1 MYLQVI
7 EITLNMETGTL
18 EQIKPTTYKF
28 REVLRLRKSCRG
40 FLDKTVSDNIISS
53 VLEDAALAPSN
64 CNTQPWE
71 THIVSGDKLQEL
83 SEALLMANNAE
94 RFSPD
99 FSFDTNEYHGR
110 YQERYFNLA
119 KTHYEGFGVKRED
132 REGRKEVSDL
142 NYKFF
147 NAPHLA
153 IPFMPSFGDNVRVGG
168 DIGMYGQTF
177 LLSLTAHG
185 LAGIPQTA
193 LGFFAGTIREILN
206 VPSELKMLFG
216 VSFGYTDPG
225 APGNSFR
232 LGRDPIS
239 HNVTF
244 HR

>member
-1 MYLQVI
+1 
-7 EITLNMETGTL
+7 METGTFDKTQQDIYIFK
-18 EQIKPTTYKF
+18 EI
-28 REVLRLRKSCRG
+28 LRSRKSCRG
-40 FLDKTVSDNIISS
+40 FLETPVPDKMITS

-71 THIVSGDKLQEL
+71 THIVSGKKLKEL
-83 SEALLMANNAE
+83 SDVLLKENNAH

-99 FSFDTNEYHGR
+99 FSFDTEEYQGR

-119 KTHYEGFGVKRED
+119 SINYEAYGVKRED
-132 REGRKEVSDL
+132 REGRKEISDQ

-147 NAPHLA
+147 NAPHIA

-206 VPSELKMLFG
+206 VPAELKMLFG
-216 VSFGYTDPG
+216 ISFGYADLNS
-225 APGNSFR
+225 PGNSYK

-239 HNVTF
+239 SNVIF
-244 HR
+244 HQ

>member
-1 MYLQVI
+1 
-7 EITLNMETGTL
+7 METATSEIIQPGSYTF
-18 EQIKPTTYKF
+18 K
-28 REVLRLRKSCRG
+28 EVLHLRKSCRG
-40 FLDKTVSDNIISS
+40 FLQTPVPDEMIAS
-53 VLEDAALAPSN
+53 VLDDAKLSPSN

-71 THIVSGDKLQEL
+71 THIVSGDKLREL
-83 SEALLMANNAE
+83 SEALLRENKAE

-110 YQERYFNLA
+110 YNERYFNLG
-119 KTHYEGFGVKRED
+119 KTMYEAFDVKRED
-132 REGRKEVSDL
+132 KERRKEVSDL

-147 NAPHLA
+147 NAAHIA

-185 LAGIPQTA
+185 LAGIPQTS

-216 VSFGYTDPG
+216 ISFGYADPN
-225 APGNSFR
+225 AAGNSFK
-232 LGRDPIS
+232 LGRDPITS
-239 HNVTF
+239 NVIF
-244 HR
+244 HQ

>member
-1 MYLQVI
+1 MQIETLGQV
-7 EITLNMETGTL
+7 
-18 EQIKPTTYKF
+18 KPNTHAFK
-28 REVLRLRKSCRG
+28 EVLRLRRSCRG
-40 FLDKTVSDNIISS
+40 FLDTAVPDHMITSI
-53 VLEDAALAPSN
+53 LEDAQLAPSN

-71 THIVSGDKLQEL
+71 THIVSGDKLKEL
-83 SEALLMANNAE
+83 SEALLRENNAE

-99 FSFDTNEYHGR
+99 FSFDSDEYHGR

-119 KTHYEGFGVKRED
+119 STNYEAYGIKRDD
-132 REGRKEVSDL
+132 RQGRKEVSDQ

-147 NAPHLA
+147 NAPHIA

-206 VPSELKMLFG
+206 VPNKLKMLFG
-216 VSFGYTDPG
+216 ISFGYADPNS
-225 APGNSFR
+225 PGNSYK

-239 HNVTF
+239 SNVTF
-244 HR
+244 RQ